1 MGPEF
6 YTKSDLEIVQ
16 EAQNRGFKLV
26 DVKEGISTTRIDLLD
41 KDNQIA
47 GSFTMNFTNETE
59 GET

>member
-26 DVKEGISTTRIDLLD
+26 DVQEGISSTRIDLLD

-47 GSFTMNFTNETE
+47 GSFTMNYTNETE
-59 GET
+59 EGT